1 MIEAKGAYGLMWKK
15 FKGYF
20 LTGLLVLFPFVMTI
34 FIITWLFSK
43 IDNILQGIVTKFLAR
58 FGLIYFPGIGFV
70 TVIVIILVVGLIARN
85 YLGKKIL
92 AIGDTIVT
100 RIPLINRVYLAI
112 QQISKAFFSE
122 QRESFKKAVLIE
134 YPRQGIYSVVFI
146 TQDTKGEIQEKL
158 PDDSVSVFLPT
169 TPNPT
174 SGYLLFV
181 PKKDIIPL
189 RMPVEEA
196 LKLVISGGA
205 IHTNDSL
212 ILNNM
217 VKKYDDH
224 CTISPEKVSDVEKD
238 HESN

>member
-1 MIEAKGAYGLMWKK
+1 MWKK